1 MMKNFDVVIIGG
13 GVAGI
18 SAANW
23 CEELGLQTLLLEENS
38 ELGGQLLWTFNPIE
52 NYLGIKAKNGR
63 EINEIFLQ
71 SIENKQF
78 EIKLNAKIKDVNL
91 ATKEIILETGE
102 NFQAKFLVIAT
113 GVSRRKLNVKG
124 ENLAGVLFSGK
135 RDNEL
140 VQGKRVCVVGG
151 GDAALENALILS
163 EKAEKVYLIH
173 RKENFR
179 GREEFISKV
188 KQTQN
193 IEVLLQ
199 TEITEIIGEKKVE
212 AVRLNNGEILQVEAV
227 LIRIGVEPNT
237 KLFKEKL
244 DLDKL
249 GYIKINSNC
258 ETSLESIFAVGDVA
272 NPIAPTISSAS
283 GMGATAAKVI
293 YSNLSSI

>member
-1 MMKNFDVVIIGG
+1 MKIFDVVIIGG

-23 CEELGLQTLLLEENS
+23 CDELGLKTLLLETNS
-38 ELGGQLLWTFNPIE
+38 KLGGQLLWTFNPIE
-52 NYLGIKAKNGR
+52 NYLGIKAKNGK

-71 SIENKQF
+71 SIENRRF
-78 EIKLNAKIKDVNL
+78 EIKLNAEIKYLDL
-91 ATKEIILETGE
+91 DKKEIILETDE
-102 NFQAKFLVIAT
+102 HFQAKFLIIAT
-113 GVSRRKLNVKG
+113 GVSRKKLNVKG
-124 ENLAGVLFSGK
+124 EDLQGVLFSGK
-135 RDNEL
+135 RDNNL
-140 VQGKRVCVVGG
+140 VKGKRVCVVGG

-163 EKAEKVYLIH
+163 EKAEKVYLVH

-179 GREEFISKV
+179 GREEFITKV

-212 AVRLNNGEILQVEAV
+212 AVFLNNEKNLELEAV

-237 KLFKEKL
+237 KMFQGKL
-244 DLDKL
+244 DLDEL
-249 GYIKINSNC
+249 GYVKINSNC
-258 ETSLESIFAVGDVA
+258 ETSLKNIFAVGDVA

-293 YSNLSSI
+293 YSKIDD